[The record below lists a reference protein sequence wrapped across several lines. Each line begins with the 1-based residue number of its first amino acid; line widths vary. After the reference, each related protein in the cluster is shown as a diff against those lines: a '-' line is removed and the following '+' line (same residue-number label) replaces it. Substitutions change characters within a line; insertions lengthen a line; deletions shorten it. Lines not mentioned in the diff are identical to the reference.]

1 MSRFRSAAAGA
12 FLSLLLVLSAA
23 SSAADAGDAVN
34 FAGDKREAAAV
45 WQTFQAWLKAYRS
58 ADLTG
63 TMAIFDPAV
72 VFAFQGQ
79 KDQSFKDLEDG
90 YRSAFAGRKPNVESE
105 WVPDVDE
112 VYAEGRTAFVRS
124 VWELRVREHG
134 GAVTVKARNRSID
147 VLRRGEDGRWRI
159 FRSLN
164 YPEKR
169 S

>member
-1 MSRFRSAAAGA
+1 MSRIHSAAAGA
-12 FLSLLLVLSAA
+12 FLSLLFVLSA
-23 SSAADAGDAVN
+23 SAPAAEAGGAVN
-34 FAGDKREAAAV
+34 FAGDTREAAAV
-45 WQTFQAWLKAYRS
+45 WQTFRAWLRAYRS
-58 ADLTG
+58 ADLAG

-90 YRSAFAGRKPNVESE
+90 YRSAFAGRKPDVESE
-105 WVPDVDE
+105 WVPHVDE
-112 VYAEGRTAFVRS
+112 IYAEGRTAFVRS
-124 VWELRVREHG
+124 IWELRVREHG
-134 GAVTVKARNRSID
+134 GAAIAKARNRSID

-164 YPEKR
+164 YPEKG